1 MGLLVETR
9 QHREKVVYEWR
20 LDRSRWGDVT
30 MGRKILSSLPPGTG
44 DVAMD
49 PAFDAR
55 DIYRLVATNG
65 ATPIVKPRANART
78 GEVNAR
84 GRAIRW
90 KLAHPTAWQRRYN
103 RRPITESVNFALK
116 RKFGDRLWSRGLRNQ
131 RIELAF
137 RILVYNA
144 ALVCRSRIR
153 TRLQRREL

>member
-1 MGLLVETR
+1 MALLVETR
-9 QHREKVVYEWR
+9 QRHEKVVYAWR

-30 MGRKILSSLPPGTG
+30 AGRRILPDLPPNTG

-55 DIYRLVATNG
+55 DIYELVEANG

-78 GEVNAR
+78 THVNAR

-90 KLAHPTAWQRRYN
+90 KLRHPTAWQRRYN
-103 RRPITESVNFALK
+103 RRPITESVNYALK

-131 RIELAF
+131 RIEFAL
-137 RILVYNA
+137 RILVYNT

-153 TRLQRREL
+153 PRVQRGDL